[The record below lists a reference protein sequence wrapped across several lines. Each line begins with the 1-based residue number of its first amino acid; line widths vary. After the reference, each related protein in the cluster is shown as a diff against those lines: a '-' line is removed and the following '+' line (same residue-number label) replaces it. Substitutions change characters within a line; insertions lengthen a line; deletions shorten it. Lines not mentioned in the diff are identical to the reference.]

1 MALGPA
7 TPAPPCPAVLRCHQL
22 CKSFYDPGRG
32 EVRAVDAIDLE
43 LDAEVVALVG
53 ANGAGKS
60 TLLRLAATLLMPD
73 SGRIELAGIDT
84 RRDPAGVRR
93 RLGYLSTTTRLYQ
106 RLTAREM
113 LAYAGGFFGLE
124 GERLERRVAEVGALF
139 GLDEIIDQ
147 RCDGLSTGQAQ
158 RVNLARTLLPDPEVL
173 ILDEPTTGL
182 DLVAAHM
189 VVEAV
194 RAARRPG
201 RLIIIA
207 THVMAEV
214 EAMADRLVVLEAGR
228 IAFDGQPAELGRG
241 DALAEAIYRLI
252 DPAGAAVIVGD
263 AATAPHAEDAE

>member
-1 MALGPA
+1 MALRGGS
-7 TPAPPCPAVLRCHQL
+7 PPCLAVLRCHRL
-22 CKSFYDPGRG
+22 GKSFYDPGRG
-32 EVRAVDAIDLE
+32 EVRAVDGIDLHLE
-43 LDAEVVALVG
+43 TGVVALVG

-73 SGRIELAGIDT
+73 RGTIEVAGVDSQ
-84 RRDPAGVRR
+84 RDPAGVRR

-113 LAYAGGFFGLE
+113 LAYAGGFFGLT
-124 GERLERRVAEVGALF
+124 GPYLEARIAAVAEAF
-139 GLDEIIDQ
+139 GIEPFIDQ

-158 RVNLARTLLPDPEVL
+158 RVNLARTLLADPAVL

-194 RAARRPG
+194 RAARRPD

-214 EAMADRLVVLEAGR
+214 ESMADRLVVLDRGR
-228 IAFDGQPAELGRG
+228 IAFDGAPAQLGRG
-241 DALAEAIYRLI
+241 LELADAIYRMI
-252 DPAGAAVIVGD
+252 EPAP
-263 AATAPHAEDAE
+263 APTEAD